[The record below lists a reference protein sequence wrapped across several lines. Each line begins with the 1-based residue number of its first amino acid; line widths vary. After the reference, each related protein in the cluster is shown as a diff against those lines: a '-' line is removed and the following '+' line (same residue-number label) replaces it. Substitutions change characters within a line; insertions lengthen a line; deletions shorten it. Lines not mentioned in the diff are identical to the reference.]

1 LRAAETGETVVHVST
16 TRGAI
21 AQARLRGAEREALAR
36 SAGEGESVV
45 PDSASPFS
53 ERAAL
58 LALQRSAGNQA
69 VSRAV
74 QRLRESSAGSGLSAG
89 SGAVPGP
96 PRNETGLPD
105 GLKSGV
111 ESLSGVALDDVR
123 VHYDSE
129 RPAQLGALAYAKG
142 SEIHLGPGQ
151 EQHLPHEAWHVV
163 QQAQGKVPPSGLLAS
178 GSAVN
183 VDRTL
188 EDEAQAMGERAAAVE
203 STSCML
209 TAGDVSGV
217 SRLVPPTAGVVQM
230 VRHRPSKDAIIEY
243 DNQVWMVKTSGTPI
257 VVLVPHPGGGRERRM
272 NWLEEDYWNR
282 TPGDRTAK
290 GTESDAD
297 VRTKDPSHGAVPNNV
312 VLDEFQRAK
321 DRAIEQIKAYLKE
334 RGQGNKEA
342 NRRKVDAEVALANF
356 AVRQTDAQPYIPVPS
371 GNECWWEMNFT
382 DAGKRNWKL
391 TVDVDTTL
399 EESVQ
404 DAHVGFMIETVGDY
418 KKFEPE
424 RRLGHVWINVAP
436 VWRK

>member
-1 LRAAETGETVVHVST
+1 LRAAETGGTVVAVST
-16 TRGAI
+16 RRGAI
-21 AQARLRGAEREALAR
+21 AQTRLREAEREALAK

-45 PDSASPFS
+45 PDSAAGS
-53 ERAAL
+53 L

-74 QRLRESSAGSGLSAG
+74 QRLRE
-89 SGAVPGP
+89 
-96 PRNETGLPD
+96 NETGLPD

-111 ESLSGVALDDVR
+111 ESLSGVALDDVS

-129 RPAQLGALAYAKG
+129 RPAQLGALAYAQG
-142 SEIHLGPGQ
+142 SEIHLAPGQ
-151 EQHLPHEAWHVV
+151 EEHLPHEVWHVV
-163 QQAQGKVPPSGLLAS
+163 QQAQGKVQPSGHLAS
-178 GSAVN
+178 GTTVN

-203 STSCML
+203 PASSTPA
-209 TAGDVSGV
+209 AGGV
-217 SRLVPPTAGVVQM
+217 SPPTAGVVQM
-230 VRHRPSKDAIIEY
+230 VRHKPSKDAIIEY
-243 DNQVWMVKTSGTPI
+243 DNKVWKVKTPGTP
-257 VVLVPHPGGGRERRM
+257 VCVLVPHPGGGREQRL
-272 NWLEEDYWNR
+272 NWMEEEYWNR
-282 TPGDRTAK
+282 TPGDQTAQGK
-290 GTESDAD
+290 ESDAD
-297 VRTKDPSHGAVPNNV
+297 VRTKDPTHGNVPNNV

-321 DRAIEQIKAYLKE
+321 DRAIEQIKAFLKE

-342 NRRKVDAEVALANF
+342 NRRKVEAEVLLTNF
-356 AVRQTDAQPYIPVPS
+356 AVRQTDAQPFIPVPG
-371 GNECWWEMNFT
+371 GNACWWEMNFT
-382 DAGKRNWKL
+382 DAGRRDWKL

-418 KKFEPE
+418 KRFEPE